1 MVRQQLLSFL
11 VETQPGGH
19 YASASGIARIERVLE
34 SMRRAGYLPEEY
46 SSASGKVFK
55 ADMTLLLAVIN
66 CQNHFLRSTFPAVV
80 VRSHDLRHRTHDFQF
95 LSHRQR

>member
-34 SMRRAGYLPEEY
+34 RMRRAGYLPEEY
-46 SSASGKVFK
+46 SSASEKVFK

-66 CQNHFLRSTFPAVV
+66 CQNHFLRSTFLQLLSE
-80 VRSHDLRHRTHDFQF
+80 VRPRTHDFQF